1 MNVDIIN
8 NDLVERERM
17 TENLHCSLFQTSIG
31 EAGNESAIPSEP
43 TINVPPIQAASQTQ
57 YIPANNNLEVNDFR
71 CAWYPKCLEP
81 RAACKGRTKSECM
94 HLNHRIDDKD
104 FIAEMM
110 AGKLALKRERHK
122 EAMRIKRKNK
132 QQ

>member
-1 MNVDIIN
+1 MT
-8 NDLVERERM
+8 EGM
-17 TENLHCSLFQTSIG
+17 TENLHCSSIG

-43 TINVPPIQAASQTQ
+43 TINVPPIQASSQTQ
-57 YIPANNNLEVNDFR
+57 CIPVNNNLEVNGFR

-81 RAACKGRTKSECM
+81 RAACKGENESECM

-110 AGKLALKRERHK
+110 AEKLALKRERHK